1 MTEVHHHITQGRMN
15 PPHAGHEMVVNNVM
29 TSAEKDSA
37 DHTIILTGSQ
47 DAKKNPLTPEHKLKH
62 ARRAFPG
69 ANIKVSDK
77 ETPTLLHHASKLHD
91 QGVTHLHLHVGS
103 DRAPEFHA
111 LLNKYNGVEGR
122 HGMFNFKNIKIHEVG
137 GERDEG
143 ASGISGASAS
153 KMRSHATAKKQK
165 DFHSMAPSAM
175 SKKHR
180 EELYRDVRKGMELEE
195 SFSLKTMLGL

>member
-1 MTEVHHHITQGRMN
+1 MSDKHWHITQGRMN
-15 PPHAGHEMVVNNVM
+15 PPHAGHEMVVNSVM
-29 TSAEKDSA
+29 QGAEKDSA
-37 DHTIILTGSQ
+37 GHTIILTGSH
-47 DAKKNPLTPEHKLKH
+47 DPKKNPLKPEQKLMH

-69 ANIKVSDK
+69 ANITVSDN
-77 ETPTLLHHASKLHD
+77 ETPTLLHHASKLYN
-91 QGVTHLHLHVGS
+91 QGVTHLTLHVGS

-122 HGMFNFKNIKIHEVG
+122 HGKFDFKKINIKEVG
-137 GERDEG
+137 GERKEG
-143 ASGISGASAS
+143 SSGIEGASAS
-153 KMRSHATAKKQK
+153 KMRAHATAKKQK

-195 SFSLKTMLGL
+195 SFSMKKFLEV